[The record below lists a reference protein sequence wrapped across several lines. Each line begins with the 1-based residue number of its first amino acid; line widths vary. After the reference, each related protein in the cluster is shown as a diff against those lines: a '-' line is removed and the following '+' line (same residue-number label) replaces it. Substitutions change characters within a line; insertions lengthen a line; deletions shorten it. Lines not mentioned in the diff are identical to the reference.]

1 MLARKKE
8 LPAGKL
14 IKLVKSKITEFS
26 NKISVGQK
34 STQQRFIR
42 EAIYGIL
49 QSGSSVLSKM
59 AVALQPT
66 GRTFHGVEKRL
77 GYELQSNLRN
87 NDLRDNANE
96 ILQRSAFLGSE
107 PTFALDLTD
116 INKEGSHVFEYMD
129 KVHDGSE
136 DSVVDGYMNVVIE
149 GIQNKGE
156 HLPLYLEMFSTKAK
170 GFIST
175 NAEVK
180 KGVDMVVNIF
190 GRIGHWVMDRGF
202 DSSWIFQYFNTMK
215 LSFIVRGCKNRNVQL
230 EDNSIG
236 LPTGQ
241 VGSLHE
247 YIKKAEL
254 PGRYPFFHYY
264 VLRKKGRK
272 NQWVKKESSIKYGYC
287 TVTLLPNHG
296 HLTEAL
302 TLQVI
307 IIDGIDSKGVRS
319 YFFTNMQI
327 TKLSDALRIA
337 KLYGRRWGC
346 EEGIRFLKQ
355 ALSIEDI
362 RVQSYHAFQQMIILA
377 HLSVIALW
385 YCLRDLLRRQKRL
398 YCWLIDFSFLRKKRP
413 SYLYY
418 KLLESIQKILLLDIF
433 FPDDFSPGFLGK
445 L

>member
-1 MLARKKE
+1 M
-8 LPAGKL
+8 AG
-14 IKLVKSKITEFS
+14 
-26 NKISVGQK
+26 
-34 STQQRFIR
+34 
-42 EAIYGIL
+42 
-49 QSGSSVLSKM
+49 
-59 AVALQPT
+59 ALQPS

-77 GYELQSNLRN
+77 GYELQSELRDD
-87 NDLRDNANE
+87 DLRDKTNE
-96 ILQRSAFLGSE
+96 ILQRNAFLGQN

-116 INKEGSHVFEYMD
+116 INKEGGHVFEYME

-136 DSVVDGYMNVVIE
+136 GSVVDGYTSVVIE
-149 GIQNKGE
+149 GIQKKGE

-170 GFIST
+170 GFVST

-180 KGVDMVVNIF
+180 KGVDRVVNIF

-202 DSSWIFQYFNTMK
+202 DSGWIFQYFNTMK
-215 LSFIVRGCKNRNVQL
+215 LSFIVRGCKNRNVQF
-230 EDNSIG
+230 EDNSI
-236 LPTGQ
+236 
-241 VGSLHE
+241 GSLHE
-247 YIKKAEL
+247 YISRAKL

-272 NQWVKKESSIKYGYC
+272 NQWVRKESSIKYGYC

-302 TLQVI
+302 TLQVVI
-307 IIDGIDSKGVRS
+307 IEGIDSKGGRS

-362 RVQSYHAFQQMIILA
+362 RVQSYHAFQQLIVLA
-377 HLSVIALW
+377 HLSIIALW
-385 YCLRDLLRRQKRL
+385 YCLRDLQRRQKKL

-413 SYLYY
+413 LFVYY
-418 KLLESIQKILLLDIF
+418 KLLESIQKLLLLDIF
-433 FPDDFSPGFLGK
+433 FPHDFSPGFLGK

>member
-14 IKLVKSKITEFS
+14 IELLKSKITEFS
-26 NKISVGQK
+26 DKISVGQK
-34 STQQRFIR
+34 STQRRFIR

-59 AVALQPT
+59 AGSLQPT
-66 GRTFHGVEKRL
+66 GKTFHGVEKRL
-77 GYELQSNLRN
+77 GYELQSDLRN
-87 NDLRDNANE
+87 NALRDNTNDV
-96 ILQRSAFLGSE
+96 LQNSAYLGSE
-107 PTFALDLTD
+107 PIFALDLTD
-116 INKEGSHVFEYMD
+116 INKEGSHVFEYLG

-136 DSVVDGYMNVVIE
+136 SSVVDGYMAVIIE
-149 GIQNKGE
+149 GIQKKGD
-156 HLPLYLEMFSTKAK
+156 HLPLYLEMFSSKAK
-170 GFIST
+170 GYISI

-180 KGVDMVVNIF
+180 KGVDRVVNIF
-190 GRIGHWVMDRGF
+190 GRIGQWVMDRGF
-202 DSSWIFQYFNTMK
+202 DSSWIFQYFDTMK
-215 LSFIVRGCKNRNVQL
+215 LSFIVRGCKNRNVKF

-247 YIKKAEL
+247 YIKQAKL
-254 PGRYPFFHYY
+254 PGRYPFYHYY

-272 NQWVKKESSIKYGYC
+272 NHWVKKESSIKYGYC
-287 TVTLLPNHG
+287 TVTLLPNHN
-296 HLTEAL
+296 HLTGAL
-302 TLQVI
+302 TLQVVI
-307 IIDGIDSKGVRS
+307 IEGIDGKGGRS

-337 KLYGRRWGC
+337 KLYGLRWGC

-362 RVQSYHAFQQMIILA
+362 RVQSYHAFQQLIVLV

-385 YCLRDLLRRQKRL
+385 YCLRYLQWRQKRL
-398 YCWLIDFSFLRKKRP
+398 YCWLIDFSFHRKKRP
-413 SYLYY
+413 LFLYY
-418 KLLESIQKILLLDIF
+418 KLLESIQKLLLLDIF
-433 FPDDFSPGFLGK
+433 LPNDGSPGFLGK